1 MRLQITALLFASMA
15 WPSCFAQTSN
25 TTTPPANAT
34 RQESP
39 YVPVHEFDS
48 KRDAAADIRA
58 AVAEARRTRKRI
70 ILYIGGLWCPYCH
83 QMDELFQKNPDLL
96 QLRETRFITV
106 TVHYGSGNNNDQ
118 ALSAYTKVLGVPHF
132 FVLESD
138 GTLLHSQHVLDLRA
152 DGAYSPAK
160 IKEFLKRWAYPDHL
174 ELHLANSNLPGA
186 DPEK

>member
-1 MRLQITALLFASMA
+1 MRLQITAVLFASMA

-25 TTTPPANAT
+25 AITTPAKAT
-34 RQESP
+34 SQESL

-48 KRDAAADIRA
+48 RRDAAADIRA
-58 AVAEARRTRKRI
+58 AIAEAQRTRKRI

-96 QLRETRFITV
+96 QLRESRFITV
-106 TVHYGSGNNNDQ
+106 AIHYGSGNNNDQ
-118 ALSAYTKVLGVPHF
+118 ALSTYTKVLGVPHF

-160 IKEFLKRWAYPDHL
+160 IKEFLNRWAHADHL
-174 ELHLANSNLPGA
+174 EPDLANPN
-186 DPEK
+186 